1 MVYIHAGLRTGTG
14 IVVGGRLLR
23 GHTGAAGEI
32 GALPASGWAE
42 APAHLLG
49 FPGLDHVARP
59 EQIAEFVFARAR
71 AGDPAALMATE
82 RFVRALAGGVAALV
96 LTFDPQI
103 VVLGG
108 GISRSADLILD
119 RLTAELERVCIRVP
133 PVVASTLEAEWV
145 VLGAVRVA
153 LDAIESRYFAAGVSE
168 PLAAAPV
175 GV

>member
-1 MVYIHAGLRTGTG
+1 
-14 IVVGGRLLR
+14 
-23 GHTGAAGEI
+23 
-32 GALPASGWAE
+32 
-42 APAHLLG
+42 
-49 FPGLDHVARP
+49 
-59 EQIAEFVFARAR
+59 
-71 AGDPAALMATE
+71 MATE

-119 RLTAELERVCIRVP
+119 RLTAEVERVCIRVP
-133 PVVASTLEAEWV
+133 PVVASTLDAEWV

-168 PLAAAPV
+168 PLAAPPV